1 MENNEARIIEE
12 GSCELCEGTGE
23 IITQAHQEGGKIVDS
38 LVEQCVCQLVE
49 DFEE

>member
-12 GSCELCEGTGE
+12 DSCEICEGLGE
-23 IITQAHQEGGKIVDS
+23 VITSAYQQGGKIVDS
-38 LVEQCVCQLVE
+38 MVEKCVCQVKE